1 VIALLANVVQN
12 NQNTLL
18 EAVTVG
24 IVKKNTLPEASFR
37 RVGFFSITP

>member
-24 IVKKNTLPEASFR
+24 IVKKNTLPASGGWGVFEHH
-37 RVGFFSITP
+37 GG